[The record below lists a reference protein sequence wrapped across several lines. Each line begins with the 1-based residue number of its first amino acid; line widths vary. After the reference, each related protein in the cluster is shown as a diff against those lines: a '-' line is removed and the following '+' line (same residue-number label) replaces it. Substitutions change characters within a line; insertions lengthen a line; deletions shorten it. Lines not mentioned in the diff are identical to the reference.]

1 MSIKLF
7 SGLIFILLFSG
18 CEKKAESSNC
28 GLKIDEN
35 NNAQNVSIL
44 FIGTSHTHYNEM
56 PKLVSSIARSFGDS
70 AYTEMS
76 APGGY
81 DFERHYKLAATIT
94 ALNSRK
100 WDYIVLQ
107 ESGWRTALP
116 SSLAEVRI
124 YPFADSLKKLISNSN
139 PNAKLI
145 LYMTDGYINGVNAFG
160 DTAWCRSDPQ
170 VCTFDGMQDRIKLTY
185 NQLAKQLNAEV
196 APCGTIW
203 KILRS
208 RNSSLV
214 LHDADGIHP
223 SLAGSYTNAI
233 VIYSVTRKRRM
244 KEVFVPPAIT
254 QDQATLIQNTI
265 SETLFDCNPSWK
277 DF

>member
-1 MSIKLF
+1 
-7 SGLIFILLFSG
+7 
-18 CEKKAESSNC
+18 
-28 GLKIDEN
+28 
-35 NNAQNVSIL
+35 L
-44 FIGTSHTHYNEM
+44 FIGTSHTFYNEM
-56 PKLVSSIARSFGDS
+56 PKLVGSIARSFGDS
-70 AYTEMS
+70 TYTEMS

-81 DFERHYKLAATIT
+81 DFERHFKLATTIA

-116 SSLAEVRI
+116 TSLAEVRI
-124 YPFADSLKKLISNSN
+124 YPFADSLKKLITNSN
-139 PNAKLI
+139 PNPKLI

-160 DTAWCRSDPQ
+160 DTGWCRSDPQ

-185 NQLAKQLNAEV
+185 NHLAKQLNAEV
-196 APCGTIW
+196 APCGVMW
-203 KILRS
+203 KVLKA

-223 SLAGSYTNAI
+223 SLAGSYVNAI
-233 VIYSVTRKRRM
+233 VIYSVIRKKRM
-244 KEVFVPPAIT
+244 KEVFVPSAIP

-265 SETLFDCNPSWK
+265 SETLFDCNPAWT